1 MGYCLTKAKQLQGFS
16 VAKFHGLVDNNSQ
29 LNLFVWDPT
38 EPIATRPL
46 FTQRG
51 TGYKF
56 FYTCDGNKNV
66 SEMVHFESR
75 NGIAAHYDY
84 APFGAVIRAVNTSAI
99 SARNFHL
106 ENPFRFSSEYHE
118 DTLGLVYYN
127 YRHYNPIDGRWC
139 GRDPFDVS
147 SLSLYVFIHNLFGR
161 VDFLGL
167 VDDYYFW
174 KAYERIRSCIDEC
187 PYMMD
192 WEAGLRHLESLANK
206 KVNLTGALTKIRDEL
221 SDFNDILSSSEDVK
235 DVWNTL
241 VEECD
246 ADLPVD
252 ITFENLREPLE
263 KVINTI
269 KATNLIFKLQNILEA
284 SPAQQVEVLQDIIEL
299 SGVAK
304 FPILSE
310 YFDSSLTLIS
320 STLAS
325 IDETLSSRFFETVA
339 FAGSCS
345 DILMA
350 LDAFSRS
357 NEVRILGDKM
367 KKRGK

>member
-1 MGYCLTKAKQLQGFS
+1 M
-16 VAKFHGLVDNNSQ
+16 
-29 LNLFVWDPT
+29 
-38 EPIATRPL
+38 
-46 FTQRG
+46 
-51 TGYKF
+51 
-56 FYTCDGNKNV
+56 
-66 SEMVHFESR
+66 
-75 NGIAAHYDY
+75 
-84 APFGAVIRAVNTSAI
+84 
-99 SARNFHL
+99 
-106 ENPFRFSSEYHE
+106 
-118 DTLGLVYYN
+118 
-127 YRHYNPIDGRWC
+127 
-139 GRDPFDVS
+139 
-147 SLSLYVFIHNLFGR
+147 
-161 VDFLGL
+161 
-167 VDDYYFW
+167 
-174 KAYERIRSCIDEC
+174 
-187 PYMMD
+187 
-192 WEAGLRHLESLANK
+192 RHLESLANK
-206 KVNLTGALTKIRDEL
+206 KVNLTGALTKISDEL

-269 KATNLIFKLQNILEA
+269 KATNLIFKLQNISEA

-350 LDAFSRS
+350 LDAF
-357 NEVRILGDKM
+357 
-367 KKRGK
+367 